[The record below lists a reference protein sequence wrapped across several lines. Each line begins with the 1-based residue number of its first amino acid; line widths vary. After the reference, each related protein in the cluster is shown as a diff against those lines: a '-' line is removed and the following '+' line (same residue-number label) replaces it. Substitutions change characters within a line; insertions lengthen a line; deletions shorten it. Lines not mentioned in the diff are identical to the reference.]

1 MKPDTWEVIKTAN
14 GSYQIRNKGELLRS
28 EIPDRWLERELA
40 RYGFCGEE
48 YRDIRQQL
56 DNSGRAQIVLTNLN
70 PVKTRK
76 DR

>member
-1 MKPDTWEVIKTAN
+1 MKPNTWEVIKSAD
-14 GSYQIRNKGELLRS
+14 GSFEIRNKGELLQA

-56 DNSGRAQIVLTNLN
+56 QNSGRARVVLTNLN
-70 PVKTRK
+70 PVTTRK
-76 DR
+76 DK